1 MRRGREGEGHE
12 AAVQIDPR
20 AAQVVQQHLIA
31 ARAAA
36 ELTAVVAQQDRSG
49 SAVGRLSL

>member
-20 AAQVVQQHLIA
+20 AAQVVEQHLIA

-36 ELTAVVAQQDRSG
+36 ELTAVVAQQHRAG
-49 SAVGRLSL
+49 SAAGSLSL